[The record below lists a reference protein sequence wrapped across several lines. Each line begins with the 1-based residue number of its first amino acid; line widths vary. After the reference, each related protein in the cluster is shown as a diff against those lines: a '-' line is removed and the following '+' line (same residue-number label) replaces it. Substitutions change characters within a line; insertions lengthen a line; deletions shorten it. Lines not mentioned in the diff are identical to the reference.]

1 MRYISIDSVEPG
13 HVLARGIYASDG
25 RTLLN
30 TGVQLTISMVNKLK
44 HIGVT
49 QLYIED
55 SRFDDIH
62 MNDIISEETRRNALK
77 NVAELVHVIQHG
89 KDFVVKN
96 IHTSVQNIIRE
107 ILINKEVLVD
117 LGDIRTQDNE
127 HYIHAL
133 NVCLMSVVT
142 GINLNL
148 SHIQLYDLA
157 IGALLHDIGKWVEE
171 DESGVNKDEHE
182 SGHSWRG
189 FNYLRKKRE
198 ISILSAHVALQHHEC
213 IDGSGRPRG
222 VMDDDLHIFGKIVA
236 VANMYDNLISPY
248 TGKVA
253 TESKA
258 MLPFEACEYLMGVAG
273 KTLDHE
279 VVRQFLRSVAIYPTG
294 STVKLTTGEVG
305 VIVEQHK
312 GLPARPVIRTI
323 KNSFYDDE
331 LPEVTEIDL
340 AKKTTLFIDKM
351 IL

>member
-1 MRYISIDSVEPG
+1 MRYISIEAVEPG
-13 HVLARGIYASDG
+13 HTLARAIYASDG

-30 TGVQLTISMVNKLK
+30 AGVQLTLSMVNKLRNL
-44 HIGVT
+44 GVT

-55 SRFDDIH
+55 TRFSDIQ
-62 MNDIISEETRRNALK
+62 MSDVISEETRRDALK
-77 NVAELVHVIQHG
+77 NVAELVHVVQHG
-89 KDFVVKN
+89 KDFAMKN
-96 IHTSVQNIIRE
+96 IHTSVQNIISE

-117 LGDIRTQDNE
+117 LGDIRTQDNH

-157 IGALLHDIGKWVEE
+157 VGALLHDIGKWIEV
-171 DESGVNKDEHE
+171 DEAAVGKDDYE

-222 VMDDDLHIFGKIVA
+222 VMGDDLHLFGKIVA
-236 VANMYDNLISPY
+236 VANTYDNLISQYSGNKSLLPY
-248 TGKVA
+248 
-253 TESKA
+253 
-258 MLPFEACEYLMGVAG
+258 EACEILMSSAG

-279 VVRQFLRSVAIYPTG
+279 IVRQFLRSVAIYPTG
-294 STVKLTTGEVG
+294 STVKLTTGEIG
-305 VIVEQHK
+305 IIVEQHK
-312 GLPARPVIRTI
+312 GLPARPVIRTF
-323 KNSFYDDE
+323 KNSIYEDD
-331 LPEVTEIDL
+331 LPEVKEIDL

-351 IL
+351 MF